1 MKLPALLITLV
12 LPFFCIN
19 QYTYQQL
26 NVNFLQKE
34 PDQKVYTYENL
45 RLYPMYAK
53 ETFKSHFKNVGRYMP
68 LTEAIQKKK
77 VRITEKDQSGTVNSL
92 SVENVSQDTI
102 IIICGDVV
110 KGGKQDRIIETDMV
124 LAPKSGKKNLNVYC
138 VESGR
143 WNDGRQLTMASN
155 RSNRSYSPAAPAAT
169 FNGHFNKG
177 SMSLRKVVEKEK
189 DQGKVWAQVDKINS
203 DNKTQTETK
212 TYTALTQSGDYNKK
226 LQQYVSFFQNKFSKD
241 SNVIGVIVVS
251 GNKVLGCDLF
261 ATSALFQSQFPSLL
275 HSYATEAIVSG
286 AKVTASP
293 AVVKGYVDGLVKG

>member
-12 LPFFCIN
+12 LPFFCIS

-45 RLYPMYAK
+45 RLYPVYAK
-53 ETFKSHFKNVGRYMP
+53 EAFKGHFKNVGRYMP

-92 SVENVSQDTI
+92 SVENLSQDTI

-143 WNDGRQLTMASN
+143 WNDSRQQAIVSRRNNSN
-155 RSNRSYSPAAPAAT
+155 NSPAAPAAT

-203 DNKTQTETK
+203 DNKTQTATK
-212 TYTALTQSGDYNKK
+212 TYTALTHSGNYNKK
-226 LQQYVSFFQNKFSKD
+226 L
-241 SNVIGVIVVS
+241 
-251 GNKVLGCDLF
+251 
-261 ATSALFQSQFPSLL
+261 
-275 HSYATEAIVSG
+275 
-286 AKVTASP
+286 
-293 AVVKGYVDGLVKG
+293 